1 MSTPENIQRFNFM
14 TGRIFAR
21 LYSMF
26 PEPVILTA
34 FNCQIVDVDPWKIS
48 EEFAEQQH
56 ALIEQGIGVVTEN
69 GRILGPVETLL
80 VWNPNV
86 PPDLPGELKRDLAF
100 FYSTLAWLKDTGF
113 IDGVLHPGGTVM
125 SRGVLTAKGL
135 ESLSAIPDSIVG
147 SAPLG
152 EILLENTKKGA
163 TAVIGETVKQVLAV
177 GIGLAARHYGIT
189 P

>member
-56 ALIEQGIGVVTEN
+56 CEYYHGVPYAC
-69 GRILGPVETLL
+69 R
-80 VWNPNV
+80 V
-86 PPDLPGELKRDLAF
+86 PRAF
-100 FYSTLAWLKDTGF
+100 
-113 IDGVLHPGGTVM
+113 
-125 SRGVLTAKGL
+125 
-135 ESLSAIPDSIVG
+135 
-147 SAPLG
+147 
-152 EILLENTKKGA
+152 
-163 TAVIGETVKQVLAV
+163 
-177 GIGLAARHYGIT
+177 
-189 P
+189 